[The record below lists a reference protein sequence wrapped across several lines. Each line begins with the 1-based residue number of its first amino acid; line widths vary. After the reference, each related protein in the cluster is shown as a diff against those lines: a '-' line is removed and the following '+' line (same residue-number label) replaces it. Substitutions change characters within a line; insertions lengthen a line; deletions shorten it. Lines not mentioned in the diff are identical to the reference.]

1 MKSRQHPELFVEV
14 MDTTLRD
21 GEQTPGVS
29 FTAAEKLEIARRLLQ
44 NLKVDR
50 IEIASARVSEGERDA
65 VRSIIEWGERR
76 ELVEAMEILGF
87 VDSGRSIQW
96 IRDVGGRVLNLLV
109 KGSEEHCRLQL
120 RRTPARH
127 FDELSRE
134 IEAADKA
141 GLAVNVYLEDWSNGV
156 KQSFAY
162 VNELLTRLAQLPV
175 RRVMLADTLGV
186 LTPAEV
192 SMYLQWMFAVSP
204 GAHFDFHGHNDYGL
218 VTANALAAVLGG
230 VNGIHVTI
238 NGLGERAGN
247 LPLAQL
253 VVAVNDH
260 TRRRTRVSEK
270 ELQHASELIESIS
283 GKRRAWNAPVVGVD
297 VYTQTSGVHADGDRK
312 AGLYM
317 NKLLPER
324 FGRERNYALGKL
336 SGKASL
342 DNNIRQLG
350 IDTELDP
357 AVRDRV
363 LQEVIRLGD
372 KKKSVSQADLP
383 FIIAGVLRAPERQR
397 LRITSLEVTSR
408 LHSSP
413 RAELEVTLDDQSVRA
428 TATGDG
434 GYDAFVK
441 ALRKCL
447 RQFKLTMPRLTDY
460 QVRIPPG
467 GRTDALVEATITWA
481 PAAGRT
487 LVTTGVDSDQLVAA
501 VQATEKM
508 LNLIIKE

>member
-1 MKSRQHPELFVEV
+1 M
-14 MDTTLRD
+14 
-21 GEQTPGVS
+21 
-29 FTAAEKLEIARRLLQ
+29 
-44 NLKVDR
+44 
-50 IEIASARVSEGERDA
+50 
-65 VRSIIEWGERR
+65 
-76 ELVEAMEILGF
+76 
-87 VDSGRSIQW
+87 
-96 IRDVGGRVLNLLV
+96 
-109 KGSEEHCRLQL
+109 
-120 RRTPARH
+120 
-127 FDELSRE
+127 
-134 IEAADKA
+134 
-141 GLAVNVYLEDWSNGV
+141 
-156 KQSFAY
+156 
-162 VNELLTRLAQLPV
+162 
-175 RRVMLADTLGV
+175 
-186 LTPAEV
+186 
-192 SMYLQWMFAVSP
+192 
-204 GAHFDFHGHNDYGL
+204 
-218 VTANALAAVLGG
+218 
-230 VNGIHVTI
+230 
-238 NGLGERAGN
+238 
-247 LPLAQL
+247 
-253 VVAVNDH
+253 
-260 TRRRTRVSEK
+260 
-270 ELQHASELIESIS
+270 
-283 GKRRAWNAPVVGVD
+283 VGVD